1 MQPSVIQYYD
11 KRFLNNVNGDIGR
24 ALFADDGTI
33 WKSRLNI
40 ACVTY
45 RKSWEKS
52 KKKKSSGLS
61 EDMGSLL
68 EL

>member
-24 ALFADDGTI
+24 ALFADDGAI

-40 ACVTY
+40 ACVAY
-45 RKSWEKS
+45 RKSWGEKAR
-52 KKKKSSGLS
+52 KKSSGLS
-61 EDMGSLL
+61 EDMGNLL